1 MQFFCKNKLF
11 TLSGKNSIFDFW
23 MGSKYASVDGSYQC
37 LYEWGII
44 IVKTPCYD
52 FLSGV
57 GHSSFSFYQH
67 SFKKIRQYCFLCNL
81 LCWVYYYLEA
91 VDQTCSVKKVSLEIS
106 QNSQENT
113 CARVSNLIKLQACA
127 RVSLGQACNFIKSET
142 LAQVFSCE
150 FCEISKNTFSY
161 RTPPL
166 AASFCF

>member
-113 CARVSNLIKLQACA
+113 CARVSNLIKLQAW
-127 RVSLGQACNFIKSET
+127 SLTPGRLLFDTTSLRT
-142 LAQVFSCE
+142 SMFSQYH
-150 FCEISKNTFSY
+150 KNIFKLS
-161 RTPPL
+161 
-166 AASFCF
+166 SNI